1 MTKKEYSYI
10 NRVLQILI
18 KYKIEKYQITYDEE
32 GIHISLDQTMD
43 EDIYEKNVLKIEM
56 INISDFIE
64 SAIINKI
71 YYI

>member
-18 KYKIEKYQITYDEE
+18 KYKIEKYQITYDED

-43 EDIYEKNVLKIEM
+43 EDLYEKIVLKIER
-56 INISDFIE
+56 INIYDFIE
-64 SAIINKI
+64 SKLINKI

>member
-43 EDIYEKNVLKIEM
+43 EDIYEKIVLKIEM
-56 INISDFIE
+56 ININDFLE
-64 SAIINKI
+64 SIIINKI

>member
-43 EDIYEKNVLKIEM
+43 EDIYIRENCFKDRNDKH
-56 INISDFIE
+56 
-64 SAIINKI
+64 
-71 YYI
+71 